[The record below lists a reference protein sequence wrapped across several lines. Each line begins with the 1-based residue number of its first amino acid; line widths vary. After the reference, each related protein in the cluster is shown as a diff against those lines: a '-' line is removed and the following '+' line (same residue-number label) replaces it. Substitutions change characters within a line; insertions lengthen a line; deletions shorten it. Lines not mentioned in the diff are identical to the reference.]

1 MTAPARVAR
10 VLPDLT
16 GLDKEFDYLIP
27 EDMAPSVQVGS
38 LLRVPLH
45 GRRVGGWV
53 IELDPRDAQATE
65 LRPIAKVSS
74 RGPDAALIELAR
86 WASVRR

>member
-1 MTAPARVAR
+1 MPIARVAR

-53 IELDPRDAQATE
+53 IELDP
-65 LRPIAKVSS
+65 S
-74 RGPDAALIELAR
+74 RRAGHRAAADRQGQLA
-86 WASVRR
+86 WS